1 MEKKKN
7 NTYFCIYYQWL
18 NSITKKDTYHILCID
33 SILNKLQEVTILLSI
48 DLTSGFWQ
56 VPLSNAAKE
65 KISFI
70 YSQSLF

>member
-48 DLTSGFWQ
+48 DLTSGF
-56 VPLSNAAKE
+56 
-65 KISFI
+65 
-70 YSQSLF
+70 